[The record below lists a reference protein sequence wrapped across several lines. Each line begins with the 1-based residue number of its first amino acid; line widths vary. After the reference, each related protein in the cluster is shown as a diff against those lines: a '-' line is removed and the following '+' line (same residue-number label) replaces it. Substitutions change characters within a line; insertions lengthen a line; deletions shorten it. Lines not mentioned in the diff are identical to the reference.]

1 MEYIDISPSFTLIKQ
16 HQSWKNSSVGVKQQ
30 TLTHSNF
37 STVPQ
42 YYHKYPHL
50 EKVRQF
56 LWKAATIKS
65 RQNIPWNYS
74 FLKPSFSVLLIIVT
88 HILNIKLQMYIP
100 ITFRKLII
108 LVNRIREINLIRS
121 LFSWVVHFNSS
132 AVLKC
137 TTAGR
142 SYDKEGMDA

>member
-1 MEYIDISPSFTLIKQ
+1 
-16 HQSWKNSSVGVKQQ
+16 
-30 TLTHSNF
+30 
-37 STVPQ
+37 
-42 YYHKYPHL
+42 
-50 EKVRQF
+50 
-56 LWKAATIKS
+56 
-65 RQNIPWNYS
+65 
-74 FLKPSFSVLLIIVT
+74 
-88 HILNIKLQMYIP
+88 MYIP

-142 SYDKEGMDA
+142 SYDKEDMDA